1 MYYNKGDKVV
11 YVRKT
16 ERQVH
21 KLIINK
27 VYEIY
32 DILEHL
38 GVPRDEQK
46 LYYGVIDNN
55 TVTTWYEK
63 EDFMTLSEF
72 RIKSR
77 KEKLKRIK
85 NGNM

>member
-1 MYYNKGDKVV
+1 MYYNIGDKVV
-11 YVRKT
+11 YVRETK
-16 ERQVH
+16 RQVH
-21 KLIINK
+21 KLIINR

-38 GVPRDEQK
+38 GTPRDEQK
-46 LYYGVIDNN
+46 LYYGVIYNN
-55 TVTTWYEK
+55 IVTTWYEK

-77 KEKLKRIK
+77 KKKLKRI